1 MMNTR
6 PINVSKA
13 LKKFDKLTKKTVTSS
28 QVETFKQYANLQAT
42 WNKTILEKT
51 IPYFPLTKNRI
62 VGIGSFQ
69 GILEMTLAS
78 YYKEVLCVDFESY
91 LPEWAPK
98 NIEFHQADIDS
109 SKWKLPQDKMFDV
122 SFCIEV
128 IEHLLWSPIP
138 LLKWMKKHSHIAV
151 ISTPDDKEWPAM
163 KKNPWVHYGHF
174 STIPSAPRGAK
185 GNPEPMN
192 HCKQYT
198 ESEFIELLEYVGFRL
213 IGFFRTGE
221 GNHQMVAVVAPRI

>member
-1 MMNTR
+1 MIKNS
-6 PINVSKA
+6 PINVVKA
-13 LKKFDKLTKKTVTSS
+13 LKNFDKLTKKTIASN
-28 QVETFKQYANLQAT
+28 QVDTFKEYATLQST
-42 WNKTILEKT
+42 WNKTILERT
-51 IPYFPLTKNRI
+51 APHLPMTENRI

-78 YYKEVLCVDFESY
+78 YYKEVLCVDFESF
-91 LPEWAPK
+91 LPEWAPN
-98 NIEFHQADIDS
+98 NIEFSQADIDS
-109 SKWKLPQDKMFDV
+109 STWKLPQDKMFDV

-128 IEHLLWSPIP
+128 IEHLLWSPVP

-163 KKNPWVHYGHF
+163 KKNPWTHYGHF
-174 STIPSAPRGAK
+174 SSIPVASPGDK

-198 ESEFIELLEYVGFRL
+198 EKEFIELLDFVGFRL
-213 IGFFRTGE
+213 IEFFRTGE
-221 GNHQMVAVVAPRI
+221 GNHQMVAIVSPRE